1 MSRHLCDS
9 VPLCSFGDEKRRCL
23 EDDWERE
30 RIESKCDVSKG
41 GFFAGVKNSFN

>member
-41 GFFAGVKNSFN
+41 GFFARVKNSFN